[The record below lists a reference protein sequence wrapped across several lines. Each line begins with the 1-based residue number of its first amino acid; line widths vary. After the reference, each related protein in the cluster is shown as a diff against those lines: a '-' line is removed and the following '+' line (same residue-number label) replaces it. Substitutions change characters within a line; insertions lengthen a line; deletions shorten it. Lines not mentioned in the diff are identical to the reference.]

1 MKNDAELSQTQRGV
15 GLIGSTEPRV
25 HTPLLK
31 GKSKANEVADL
42 AEKIGLPLIP
52 WQRWVLEDLLTVND
66 DGLWVKRTGI
76 ILVSRQNGKTHL
88 ARMLILA
95 HLFLWN
101 TKNVLGMSSNRN
113 MALDTFRQVSYT
125 IEGFGCSPDGVV
137 GETLHSKHNSITPM
151 TGLIEIKCPNTAT
164 HIETV
169 LENKAPSKYIPQMQC
184 QMAVTGAKWCDFVS
198 FDPRVPEDLQ
208 LLVVRVERDQ
218 EYIDSM
224 EVEVKQFLSE
234 VLDLFNQLKA
244 RQK

>member
-1 MKNDAELSQTQRGV
+1 MTAYSRFMRIKKSIERDCMEQR
-15 GLIGSTEPRV
+15 TEEWFAAR
-25 HTPLLK
+25 L
-31 GKSKANEVADL
+31 GKVTASRVADVL
-42 AEKIGLPLIP
+42 AKIKSGESASRKNYKMELVV
-52 WQRWVLEDLLTVND
+52 QRLT
-66 DGLWVKRTGI
+66 
-76 ILVSRQNGKTHL
+76 GKVGESFTNAAMEWGTEQEPF
-88 ARMLILA
+88 ARMA
-95 HLFLWN
+95 YEAY
-101 TKNVLGMSSNRN
+101 TG
-113 MALDTFRQVSYT
+113 TFVKEEGFVDHPT
-125 IEGFGCSPDGVV
+125 IEGFGCSPDGIV
-137 GETLHSKHNSITPM
+137 GE
-151 TGLIEIKCPNTAT
+151 GLIEIKCPNTAN

-184 QMAVTGAKWCDFVS
+184 QMACTGAKWCDFVS

>member
-1 MKNDAELSQTQRGV
+1 MRIKKSIERDCMEQR
-15 GLIGSTEPRV
+15 TEEWFAAR
-25 HTPLLK
+25 L
-31 GKSKANEVADL
+31 GKVTASRVADVL
-42 AEKIGLPLIP
+42 AKIKSGESASRKNYKMELVV
-52 WQRWVLEDLLTVND
+52 QRLTNKVGESFTNAAMEW
-66 DGLWVKRTGI
+66 GTE
-76 ILVSRQNGKTHL
+76 QEPF
-88 ARMLILA
+88 ARMAYEA
-95 HLFLWN
+95 H
-101 TKNVLGMSSNRN
+101 TG
-113 MALDTFRQVSYT
+113 TFVKEEGFVDHPT
-125 IEGFGCSPDGVV
+125 IEGFGCSPDGIV
-137 GETLHSKHNSITPM
+137 GE
-151 TGLIEIKCPNTAT
+151 GLIEIKCPNTAN

-208 LLVVRVERDQ
+208 LFVVRVERDQ